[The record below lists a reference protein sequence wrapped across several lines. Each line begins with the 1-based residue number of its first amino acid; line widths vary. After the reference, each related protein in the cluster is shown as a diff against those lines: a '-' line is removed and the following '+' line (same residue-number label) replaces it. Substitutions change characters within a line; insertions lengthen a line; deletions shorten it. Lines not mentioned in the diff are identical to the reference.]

1 MPANVVNV
9 DYWNLFQIQPG
20 ERVLDLGCGNGR
32 HTIEAANWDC
42 SIVAMDIDREELR
55 RARYMFYADYNAG
68 KLPGFAEFLRGD
80 AEHLPFRDGA
90 FDKIITTE
98 VLEHVFDDERAM
110 RELLRVL
117 RPGGQ
122 IAISCPHH
130 RAERFLWWLSW
141 DYWHSPGG
149 HIRIYRKGQLRKRLS
164 STGFRMGE
172 ERGRHA
178 YQSIYW
184 SLRCLFGKDNPQF
197 VVTRSFWRFIEWN
210 LRARNPLFEGIEAVL
225 DRVIPKDFVLY
236 GTRPA
241 E

>member
-197 VVTRSFWRFIEWN
+197 VVMRSFWRFIEWN